1 MALNRRYIGDFSK
14 ASFRAME
21 YAEMLQGLALDHIK
35 KTFQAEEL
43 GLDLDNMTLG
53 EFMRAQLEAEEG
65 GTREE
70 FERML
75 ATKLAP
81 LLDQMMAQQQQ
92 QPQQQGGQQPPQGI

>member
-1 MALNRRYIGDFSK
+1 MERRYIGDFSK
-14 ASFRAME
+14 ASFRATE

-53 EFMRAQLEAEEG
+53 EFMRAHLEAEEG

-75 ATKLAP
+75 AAKLAP
-81 LLDQMMAQQQQ
+81 LLDQMMAQQQGG
-92 QPQQQGGQQPPQGI
+92 PQQGGQQPPQGI